1 MKTYSFD
8 INKMIVRLMPEFLIK
23 PIHLAWLKV
32 LNAPLKQRYADF
44 LIYRQQHLADAT
56 INSSVNRLTQA
67 LWDKFDSTQS
77 IYLLQS
83 TDYLD
88 EAFIYLESDGAT
100 PAYDY
105 LISDN
110 VEPYDYD
117 FLNTEYNSNYN
128 FIVRIPV
135 ALVAQTNAIYNFV
148 ATYVFSGITFT
159 VQTF

>member
-8 INKMIVRLMPEFLIK
+8 INKMISRLMPDFLIK
-23 PIHLAWLKV
+23 PIHLAWLQV
-32 LNAPLKQRYADF
+32 INVTLKNRYADF
-44 LIYRQQHLADAT
+44 LTYRQQQLANAT

-67 LWDKFDSTQS
+67 LWDKFDSTHS

-83 TDYLD
+83 EDYLD

-105 LISDN
+105 LVSDN
-110 VEPYDYD
+110 VQPYDYD
-117 FLNTEYNSNYN
+117 FLNTEYNTNYN

-135 ALVAQTNAIYNFV
+135 ALIAQTKAIYDFV
-148 ATYVFSGITFT
+148 NTYVFSGITFT
-159 VQTF
+159 IETF